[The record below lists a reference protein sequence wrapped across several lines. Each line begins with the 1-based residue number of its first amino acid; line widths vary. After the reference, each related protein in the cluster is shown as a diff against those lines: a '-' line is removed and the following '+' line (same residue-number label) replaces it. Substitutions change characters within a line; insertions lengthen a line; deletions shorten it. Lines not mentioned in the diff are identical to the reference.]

1 MERSSVRKTLLDK
14 SLTRRA
20 ILIGAG
26 QLVLVGFLIR
36 QMRELQLQE
45 TEKYQLLAEENRI
58 DIRILPPV
66 RGIIFDENG
75 VTLAKNQEN
84 YRLSIIREKAK
95 QPSKVLK
102 LVSSLINL
110 NDRRRR
116 EVLVEIKK
124 KKAYIPVKVIEN
136 LTWKEFVRITVN
148 LPSLPGIVP
157 EVVFKRL
164 YLEKDL
170 LAHVIGYVG
179 PISDSDLKS
188 ISTEDPILQIP
199 EFQIGK
205 VGVEKGLDPF
215 LRGSV
220 GLSRFE
226 VNASG
231 RMIRKLNEDP
241 SSSGKDIHLTI
252 NARLQEFAMYRIA
265 EFSASV
271 VVIDLETGGISSL
284 ASSPSFDPNNFVRGM
299 SQKEWDSLRNS
310 ENQPL
315 ANKAISGN
323 YPPGST
329 FKMIVAIAALEE
341 NLITTEELINCSGHY
356 EVGERKFHCWKSSGH
371 GEKNLI
377 EGIQESCDVFFYNLA
392 LRVGIKRIAKVASK
406 FGIGA
411 TFPLPLPGVSKGLL
425 PSKIWKIAN
434 VGEQWVTG
442 DTLNSGIGQGFLLST
457 PLQIAVMTARLATG
471 SEIKPTLVK
480 AMDGKPIKDYSMD
493 SLGIKKS
500 TLSIIR
506 KAMYN
511 VVNNKFGTAYKSR
524 IIDQTK
530 TLAGKTGTS
539 QIREI
544 SENERKTGIR
554 KNEDLPMAFRDHA
567 LFTGYAPFVQ
577 PKYAISVVVEHGGGG
592 SEVAAPI
599 ARDVMLFALS
609 GSLPLLE
616 AYPVNQRSDI
626 LIRLEKIRNQISS
639 SSKDRELG
647 QY

>member
-1 MERSSVRKTLLDK
+1 MERISIRKSLLDK

-26 QLVLVGFLIR
+26 QLVLVSFLIR

-66 RGIIFDENG
+66 RGIIFDETG

-95 QPSKVLK
+95 QPSKVLE
-102 LVSSLINL
+102 LVSSLISL
-110 NDRRRR
+110 NDVRKK
-116 EVLVEIKK
+116 EVLAEVKK
-124 KKAYIPVKVIEN
+124 RKAYIPVKVIEN

-170 LAHVIGYVG
+170 LAHVLGYVG
-179 PISDSDLKS
+179 PISNSDLES

-284 ASSPSFDPNNFVRGM
+284 ASNPSFDPNHFVRGM

-341 NLITTEELINCSGHY
+341 NLVTTKELINCSGHY

-406 FGIGA
+406 FGIGT

-480 AMDGKPIKDYSMD
+480 AMDGKPIKEYSMGR
-493 SLGIKKS
+493 LGIKTS

-506 KAMYN
+506 EAMYN
-511 VVNNKFGTAYKSR
+511 VVNNKLGTAYKSR

-554 KNEDLPMAFRDHA
+554 KNEELPMAFRDHA

-577 PKYAISVVVEHGGGG
+577 PKFAISVVVEHGGGG

-609 GSLPLLE
+609 GSAPSLE

-626 LIRLEKIRNQISS
+626 LIRLEKIRNQISFRNQKIGS
-639 SSKDRELG
+639 
-647 QY
+647 

>member
-1 MERSSVRKTLLDK
+1 MERSSVRKSLLDK

-26 QLVLVGFLIR
+26 QLVLVSFLIR

-66 RGIIFDENG
+66 RGIIFDETG

-95 QPSKVLK
+95 QPSKVLE
-102 LVSSLINL
+102 LVSSLISL
-110 NDRRRR
+110 NDVRKK
-116 EVLVEIKK
+116 EVLAEVKK
-124 KKAYIPVKVIEN
+124 RKAYIPVKVIEN

-170 LAHVIGYVG
+170 LAHVTGYVG

-252 NARLQEFAMYRIA
+252 NARLQEFVMHRIA

-341 NLITTEELINCSGHY
+341 NLVTTEELINCSGHY
-356 EVGERKFHCWKSSGH
+356 ELGERKFHCWKSSGH
-371 GEKNLI
+371 GNKNLI

-471 SEIKPTLVK
+471 FEIKPTLVK
-480 AMDGKPIKDYSMD
+480 AMDGKPIKEYSMGG
-493 SLGIKKS
+493 LGIKTS

-506 KAMYN
+506 EAMYN
-511 VVNNKFGTAYKSR
+511 VVNNKLGTAYKSR

-554 KNEDLPMAFRDHA
+554 KNEELPMAFRDHA

-609 GSLPLLE
+609 GSVPSLE
-616 AYPVNQRSDI
+616 AYPVNQRSDT
-626 LIRLEKIRNQISS
+626 LIRLEKIRNQISLRNQKIGS
-639 SSKDRELG
+639 
-647 QY
+647 

>member
-1 MERSSVRKTLLDK
+1 MERSSFRKSLLDK

-26 QLVLVGFLIR
+26 QLVLVSFLIR

-58 DIRILPPV
+58 DIRILPPL
-66 RGIIFDENG
+66 RGIIFDETG
-75 VTLAKNQEN
+75 LTLAKNQEN
-84 YRLSIIREKAK
+84 YGLSIIREKAK
-95 QPSKVLK
+95 QPSKVLE
-102 LVSSLINL
+102 LVSSLISL
-110 NDRRRR
+110 NDGRRR
-116 EVLVEIKK
+116 EILAEIKK
-124 KKAYIPVKVIEN
+124 RKAYIPVKVIEN

-157 EVVFKRL
+157 EVIFKRL

-170 LAHVIGYVG
+170 LAHVLGYVG
-179 PISDSDLKS
+179 PISESDLRS

-241 SSSGKDIHLTI
+241 SSAGKDIHLTI
-252 NARLQEFAMYRIA
+252 NARLQEFVMHRIA

-271 VVIDLETGGISSL
+271 VIIDLETGGISSL
-284 ASSPSFDPNNFVRGM
+284 ASNPSFDPNHFVRGM
-299 SQKEWDSLRNS
+299 SQKEWDSLKNS

-329 FKMIVAIAALEE
+329 FKMIVAIAALED
-341 NLITTEELINCSGHY
+341 NLVTNEELINCPGHY
-356 EVGERKFHCWKSSGH
+356 ELGERKFHCWKSSGH
-371 GEKNLI
+371 GKKNLI

-392 LRVGIKRIAKVASK
+392 LRVGIKSIAKVASK
-406 FGIGA
+406 FGIGT

-425 PSKIWKIAN
+425 PSKIWKNTN

-457 PLQIAVMTARLATG
+457 PLQIAIMTARLATG

-480 AMDGKPIKDYSMD
+480 AMDGKPIKEYKMD
-493 SLGIKKS
+493 GLGIKTS

-511 VVNNKFGTAYKSR
+511 AVNNKFGTAYESR

-554 KNEDLPMAFRDHA
+554 KNEELPMAFRDHA

-609 GSLPLLE
+609 GSAPSLE

-626 LIRLEKIRNQISS
+626 LIRLEKIRNQISLRNQKIGS
-639 SSKDRELG
+639 
-647 QY
+647 

>member
-1 MERSSVRKTLLDK
+1 MERSSFRKSLLDK

-26 QLVLVGFLIR
+26 QLVFVGFLIR

-66 RGIIFDENG
+66 RGIIFDETG
-75 VTLAKNQEN
+75 ETVAKNQEN
-84 YRLSIIREKAK
+84 YRLSIIPEKAE
-95 QPSKVLK
+95 QPSKVLENI
-102 LVSSLINL
+102 STLINFK
-110 NDRRRR
+110 DERRN
-116 EVLVEIKK
+116 EVLAEISK

-136 LTWKEFVRITVN
+136 ISWKEFVRITVN

-164 YLEKDL
+164 YLQKHF
-170 LAHVIGYVG
+170 LAHVLGYVG
-179 PISDSDLKS
+179 PISASDLKS

-226 VNASG
+226 VNATG

-252 NARLQEFAMYRIA
+252 NAKLQEFAMHRIND
-265 EFSASV
+265 FSASV
-271 VVIDLETGGISSL
+271 VIIDLETGGISCL
-284 ASSPSFDPNNFVRGM
+284 ASSPSFDPNHFVQGM
-299 SQKEWDSLRNS
+299 SQKKWDSLRTS

-329 FKMIVAIAALEE
+329 FKMIVAIAALEF
-341 NLITTEELINCSGHY
+341 NLITPEELINCSGYY
-356 EVGERKFHCWKSSGH
+356 EVGERKFHCWKYSGH

-392 LRVGIKRIAKVASK
+392 LRVGINRIVQVAGK
-406 FGIGA
+406 FGIGKK
-411 TFPLPLPGVSKGLL
+411 FPLPLPGVSKGLL
-425 PSKIWKIAN
+425 PSKIWKDTNI
-434 VGEQWVTG
+434 GEQWVTG

-471 SEIKPTLVK
+471 FEIKPTLVK
-480 AMDGKPIKDYSMD
+480 AMDGKPIKEYSMG

-500 TLSIIR
+500 TFSVIQT
-506 KAMYN
+506 AMFN

-524 IIDQTK
+524 VVDQNK

-544 SENERKTGIR
+544 SEAERKSGIR

-567 LFTGYAPFVQ
+567 LFAGYAPFSE
-577 PKYAISVVVEHGGGG
+577 PKYAVSVVVEHGGGG

-609 GSLPLLE
+609 GSMPSLE
-616 AYPVNQRSDI
+616 AYPSSQRNDI
-626 LIRLEKIRNQISS
+626 YQRLEIIRKKINSNNLTTR
-639 SSKDRELG
+639 G
-647 QY
+647 